1 MALPTLGLELGTSGV
16 GLGLSAKARSL
27 GMLASMTVV
36 MIQLSIHM
44 GPGPISAPGSDFVH
58 DMLFGYLNVVETS
71 FTVQA
76 ALAFIATLLVIGTG
90 WAWRMRNT
98 TN

>member
-44 GPGPISAPGSDFVH
+44 EPGPISAPGSDFVH